1 MADTRNPTAVAA
13 KGVQGTDGRARG
25 GTRILAGL
33 LALVATTPALAGRI
47 ERVDPE
53 SWWVGMRSDA
63 LQLMVHGADIAGSE
77 PRLAHPGVRIDRVTR
92 VASRNYLFVDLEI
105 DAAAAPGEL
114 EIRFERTGEVET
126 IRYPLRQRAPAS
138 AARRGFGPRDAILNL
153 MPDRYADGDPAND
166 TLPGYT
172 DRADRAAPSGR
183 HGGDLQGVAENLDYI
198 AGMGYTM
205 VWPTPLMENNQPD
218 GSYHGYA
225 VTDLYRVDPRFGSND
240 DYRRFVA
247 TARGKGVGVIQDIVP
262 NHIGSAHPWMQD
274 LPTPDWI
281 NNRGV
286 FQPTRHARNSLSD
299 PYAAAVDREDF
310 TRGWFVATMPD
321 LNQRQP
327 LLATYLMQNAIWWIE
342 FADLAGYRVDTVG
355 YSDTAFMARWTEH
368 ILAEYPHFS
377 IVGEEW
383 SLNPL
388 VVSRWQLD
396 RSSWMGSGRGMPN
409 MMDFPLAEGLR
420 RALVAREAG
429 DGGLMDLYSLL
440 VNDTLYPDPSKLVL
454 FEGNHDMP
462 RIYSVLGEDLGLWR
476 MAMVYLATAPRIPQF
491 YYGTEL
497 LMTSP
502 THRDDAAARRDFPG
516 GWRGDATSAFDGR
529 GLDAR
534 QREAQDF
541 LRKLLNW
548 RKHATAVHRGRML
561 HYAPDA
567 GVYVYFRHDEGQRF
581 MVVLNKNAAETAL
594 DLTRYA
600 EGLDGATVARDVLG
614 GEQRRLGD
622 ALALPPRSALILAL
636 E

>member
-1 MADTRNPTAVAA
+1 MASNRNPAA
-13 KGVQGTDGRARG
+13 IPPATRHAAAGRAPA
-25 GTRILAGL
+25 TTFILAGL
-33 LALVATTPALAGRI
+33 VAWIASMPALAGRI

-53 SWWVGMRSDA
+53 SWWVGMRSGA
-63 LQLMVHGADIAGSE
+63 LQLMVHGEDIAGSE
-77 PRLAHPGVRIDRVTR
+77 PRLSHPGVRIDRVTR

-105 DAAAAPGEL
+105 DSAAAPADV
-114 EIRFERTGEVET
+114 EIRFERAGEVET
-126 IRYPLRQRAPAS
+126 IRYPLRQRAAGS
-138 AARRGFGPRDAILNL
+138 AVRRGFGPQDAILNL

-166 TLPGYT
+166 SLPGYA
-172 DRADRAAPSGR
+172 DRADRAAPGGR
-183 HGGDLQGVAENLDYI
+183 HGGDLRGLADRLDYI

-205 VWPTPLMENNQPD
+205 VWPTPLMENNQPAH
-218 GSYHGYA
+218 SYHGYA

-281 NNRGV
+281 NHGGV
-286 FQPTRHARNSLSD
+286 FQPTRHARNALSD

-310 TRGWFVATMPD
+310 TRGWFVASMPD

-342 FADLAGYRVDTVG
+342 FADLSGYRVDTVG

-368 ILAEYPHFS
+368 ILAEYPDFS

-396 RSSWMGSGRGMPN
+396 RSSWMEAGRGMPN

-420 RALVAREAG
+420 RALAAPEGG
-429 DGGLMDLYSLL
+429 DGGLMGLYSIL
-440 VNDTLYPDPSKLVL
+440 VNDSLYPAPSKLVL

-462 RIYSVLGEDLGLWR
+462 RIYSVLGEDPALWR

-516 GWRGDATSAFDGR
+516 GWRGDAASAFDGR

-548 RKHATAVHRGRML
+548 RKQATAAHRGRML
-561 HYAPDA
+561 HYAPDD
-567 GVYVYFRHDEGQRF
+567 GTYVYFRFDGTQRF
-581 MVVLNKNAAETAL
+581 MVVLNKNAAQSAL
-594 DLTRYA
+594 DLSRYA
-600 EGLDGATVARDVLG
+600 EGLAGAKVATDVLG
-614 GEQRRLGD
+614 GGERRLD
-622 ALALPPRSALILAL
+622 RALDLPPRSALILAL

>member
-1 MADTRNPTAVAA
+1 MAATRDPTAVSAVAHRDTGGRQRPAA
-13 KGVQGTDGRARG
+13 
-25 GTRILAGL
+25 RILAGL
-33 LALVATTPALAGRI
+33 IALVASTPALAGRI

-53 SWWVGMRSDA
+53 SWWVGMRSNA
-63 LQLMVHGADIAGSE
+63 LQLMVHGEDIAGSE

-105 DAAAAPGEL
+105 DAATAPVDL
-114 EIRFERTGEVET
+114 EIHFERAGETET
-126 IRYPLRQRAPAS
+126 IRYPLRQRAPGS
-138 AARRGFGPRDAILNL
+138 AARRGFGPRDVILNL

-166 TLPGYT
+166 SLPGYT
-172 DRADRAAPSGR
+172 DRADRAEPGGR
-183 HGGDLQGVAENLDYI
+183 HGGDLAGLSERLDYI

-205 VWPTPLMENNQPD
+205 VWPTPLMENNQPAH
-218 GSYHGYA
+218 SYHGYA

-247 TARGKGVGVIQDIVP
+247 AARARGVGVIQDIVP

-286 FQPTRHARNSLSD
+286 FQPTRHARNALSD

-310 TRGWFVATMPD
+310 TRGWFVASMPD

-355 YSDTAFMARWTEH
+355 YSDTAFMARWTGH
-368 ILAEYPHFS
+368 ILAEYPEFS

-420 RALVAREAG
+420 RALAAPEGGG
-429 DGGLMDLYSLL
+429 DGLMDLYSIL
-440 VNDTLYPDPSKLVL
+440 VNDTLYPDASKLVL

-476 MAMVYLATAPRIPQF
+476 MAMVYLATAPRIPQL

-516 GWRGDATSAFDGR
+516 GWRGDAASAFDGR

-548 RKHATAVHRGRML
+548 RRQATAVHRGRML

-567 GVYVYFRHDEGQRF
+567 GVYVYFRHDESQRY
-581 MVVLNKNAAETAL
+581 MVVLNKNATASAL
-594 DLTRYA
+594 DLSRYA
-600 EGLDGATVARDVLG
+600 EGVAGATVATDVLG
-614 GEQRRLGD
+614 GGERRLD
-622 ALALPPRSALILAL
+622 RALDLSPRSALILAL
-636 E
+636 D